1 MYGRVSKFVE
11 LSVVLSVMFALN
23 ATLNSTI
30 NNTKFFY
37 KKFVLSHLLL
47 LLMCLARIVA
57 KRSKKFGLNGH
68 KVKRRLEYPVLSL
81 VSTLFNMTPV
91 LFSVDAG
98 VDTEQRWIF
107 LKNIIISLI

>member
-1 MYGRVSKFVE
+1 MS
-11 LSVVLSVMFALN
+11 LSSGADDE
-23 ATLNSTI
+23 ASI
-30 NNTKFFY
+30 
-37 KKFVLSHLLL
+37 
-47 LLMCLARIVA
+47 
-57 KRSKKFGLNGH
+57 
-68 KVKRRLEYPVLSL
+68 EYPVLSL